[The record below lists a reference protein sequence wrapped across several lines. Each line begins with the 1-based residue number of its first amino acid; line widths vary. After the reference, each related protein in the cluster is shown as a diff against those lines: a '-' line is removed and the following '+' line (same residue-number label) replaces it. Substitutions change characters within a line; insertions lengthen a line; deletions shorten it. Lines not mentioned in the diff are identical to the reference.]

1 MASQRKKPILV
12 GILVAGAVLLPVGWL
27 GSDFLEQDNDFC
39 NACHL
44 ASGVALHQEIRR
56 DFDAAPAMSL
66 AAAHAAATGEPFR
79 CIDCHGGVSFPGR
92 VRVKALAAKDALV
105 YLTGRFVEPDHM
117 QWPLWDEDCS
127 QCHASFVESDPEPGE
142 ATRFHQFPVHNVAL
156 GVDCVECHL
165 SHEPVGDTAP
175 YHLQVDHVRTQ
186 CARCHQE
193 FEEKSG

>member
-1 MASQRKKPILV
+1 MARTHRAAWL
-12 GILVAGAVLLPVGWL
+12 LVAAALGMAGASTGWWVT
-27 GSDFLEQDNDFC
+27 DRLEQDNDFC

-44 ASGVALHQEIRR
+44 ASGVALHREIRR

-66 AAAHAAATGEPFR
+66 AAAHAEAAGEPFR

-142 ATRFHQFPVHNVAL
+142 ATRFHQFAVHNVAL

-175 YHLQVDHVRTQ
+175 YHLQVDHVRTE

-193 FEEKSG
+193 FEEKPG